1 MESSTVLV
9 YHHPVT
15 SLWTTFCFNYVYCVP
30 DYFMTRKKTYTA
42 EVRYVNKHIRDML
55 TCFGFGKCEVKA
67 VALPPLKEQP
77 KANELDKMCIY
88 IVVSV

>member
-1 MESSTVLV
+1 
-9 YHHPVT
+9 
-15 SLWTTFCFNYVYCVP
+15 
-30 DYFMTRKKTYTA
+30 
-42 EVRYVNKHIRDML
+42 ML

-88 IVVSV
+88 SRFCLTIKLFYKVFEREN